1 MFKKIIRIVVSVV
14 IGFLLG
20 AVLNNELMLLPGFI
34 ASLLT
39 FIYLEMPDKK

>member
-1 MFKKIIRIVVSVV
+1 MFKKIIRVVVSVV
-14 IGFLLG
+14 IGILLG
-20 AVLNNELMLLPGFI
+20 YVLNNESMLIPGFI